1 MISPTG
7 YIPEELMYPN
17 KLGEVM
23 TFLKETTG
31 TGSWKREV
39 FQGWARTVGVKIS
52 SSQINVVY
60 QTGYDLW
67 QPSQ

>member
-7 YIPEELMYPN
+7 VIPEDLMYPA
-17 KLGEVM
+17 KLGDVM
-23 TFLKETTG
+23 TLLKNTPG

-39 FQGWARTVGVKIS
+39 FQVWARTVGVKIS
-52 SSQINVVY
+52 GSQLNAVY

-67 QPSQ
+67 Q

>member
-7 YIPEELMYPN
+7 IIPEELMYPA
-17 KLGEVM
+17 KLGDVM
-23 TFLKETTG
+23 TFLKQATG

-52 SSQINVVY
+52 GSQQNAVY
-60 QTGYDLW
+60 QTGWDLW
-67 QPSQ
+67 Q